1 MAFDTVYTFLP
12 DKIKLIVGG
21 NVELEGWEK
30 LTINYSFT
38 KNRQVLGIRAKN
50 TKVRNANTAA
60 KVLVSLTQSSDS
72 NKLFQYIIDAEDN
85 HDSLIRFKIELKDL
99 SGGTLFESEEGYLE
113 GYPKDISFTGTLGI
127 REWTILCDTSKLK
140 IQGNKEVG
148 GTLLDNVI
156 DKVTD
161 FF

>member
-12 DKIKLIVGG
+12 DKIKLLVG
-21 NVELEGWEK
+21 NVYAEGWEK
-30 LTINYSFT
+30 LTINHLYT
-38 KNRQVLGIRAKN
+38 KNRQVVGIRGKN

-60 KVLVSLTQSSDS
+60 KVLVSLTQSSDT
-72 NKLFQYIIDAEDN
+72 NKLFQYIVDAEEDY
-85 HDSLIRFKIELKDL
+85 HGVMRFRIQLEDL
-99 SGGTLFESEEGYLE
+99 SGGTLFETDDAYLE

-140 IQGNKEVG
+140 IQGNKETN

>member
-12 DKIKLIVGG
+12 DKIKLLVG
-21 NVELEGWEK
+21 NVYAEGWEK
-30 LTINYSFT
+30 LTINHSFT
-38 KNRQVLGIRAKN
+38 KNRQVVGIRGKN

-60 KVLVSLTQSSDS
+60 KVLVSLTQSSDT
-72 NKLFQYIIDAEDN
+72 NKLFQYIVDAEEDYRGVM
-85 HDSLIRFKIELKDL
+85 RFRIQLEDL
-99 SGGTLFESEEGYLE
+99 SGGTLFETDDAYLE